1 MSQGSANPNV
11 AVQGSTNVRSVF
23 SGDYALAD
31 EGSYFVSTLAATAST
46 AVANTTQA
54 LADTNPGLAIFN
66 GNGASPAGN
75 GYNIYL
81 RYIKMKVTVVGGTNS
96 SKNYSAIVDNV
107 LAKLTTSGTA
117 LGTPQNV
124 HTGSNTLSRMAGFGG
139 VNIAAALG
147 AQGRRVGD
155 GQVVG
160 AVEVAFD
167 EWLFDFAS
175 PVMGKNLIGT
185 TTLVSARTIPMPPVI
200 LAPGWWFTLGFWGA
214 SQAAAADTY
223 GFEIGFAERPTGQ

>member
-1 MSQGSANPNV
+1 MSQGQPNPNFPISN
-11 AVQGSTNVRSVF
+11 GNKFYNIF
-23 SGDYALAD
+23 SGDYAAAD
-31 EGSYFVSTLAATAST
+31 EGSYYVSTLAATAST

-66 GNGASPAGN
+66 GNQTA

-81 RYIKMKVTVVGGTNS
+81 RYIKMKVTAVGGSNT
-96 SKNYSAIVDNV
+96 SKNYSALVDNLLV
-107 LAKLTTSGTA
+107 KLTTTGTA
-117 LGTPQNV
+117 LGSPKNV
-124 HTGSNTLSRMAGFGG
+124 NTNSPTLSGMSGYGG
-139 VNIAAALG
+139 VNIAAAQT
-147 AQGRRVGD
+147 ANGRRVGD

-167 EWLFDFAS
+167 EWVFDFGS

-200 LAPGWWFTLGFWGA
+200 LAPGWWFTLGLWGA
-214 SQAAAADTY
+214 SQAASADTY
-223 GFEIGFAERPTGQ
+223 GFEIGFIERPQGQ